1 VAHTCP
7 PHRLKVFGTSGLE
20 WTRER
25 ERDRGGGERE
35 RERGEREREEE
46 RERDR
51 ARARAREHVM
61 CGNGLDNMTRCTPQK
76 GFGSRV

>member
-1 VAHTCP
+1 MSAP
-7 PHRLKVFGTSGLE
+7 PIKGVWNVRPGMDQ
-20 WTRER
+20 RER
-25 ERDRGGGERE
+25 ERQGGGRERE
-35 RERGEREREEE
+35 RERRERERKRE
-46 RERDR
+46 RETER